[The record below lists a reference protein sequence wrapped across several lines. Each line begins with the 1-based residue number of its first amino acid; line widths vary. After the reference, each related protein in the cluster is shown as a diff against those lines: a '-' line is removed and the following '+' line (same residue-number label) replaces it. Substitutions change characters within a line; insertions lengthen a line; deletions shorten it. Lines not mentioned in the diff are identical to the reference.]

1 MNTPCALTAN
11 LNPVQEKTE
20 NNDIMGEFQGPTE
33 TILSTLP
40 IKCLHKKQENQA
52 RSKARDGM
60 ITISRNLRAMR
71 VTWRPNSVR

>member
-33 TILSTLP
+33 TIL
-40 IKCLHKKQENQA
+40 
-52 RSKARDGM
+52 
-60 ITISRNLRAMR
+60 R
-71 VTWRPNSVR
+71 VM